1 MAAPLNPPDDSIAP
15 RLLIP
20 VGIIIGIGLPIYIT
34 RMYSRLRIHKKLSCD
49 DYAIT
54 LAQICCIVGY
64 ALVAVSCKY
73 GLGRHTIHVS
83 PSDRSNA
90 MFYFWLQV
98 NIWYVGMTGM
108 KISVASMLIRMQQHS
123 ATWKWVLW
131 IMMSVQV
138 IVNVSAIIFAFIIC
152 IPLRAQWNRVPGA
165 KCIPT
170 RRSHAHAYAYISIN
184 IMTDLLLSLMPLTFI
199 CRLHRP
205 KFERVVIGILMC
217 LGLTATAAAIKRLA
231 DMIYMSLSG
240 DVLHHLLVPTMW
252 CMLEEVLGVTAASIP
267 YLKSPAERTLRRLG
281 LLHVSN
287 EHEASPSQMG
297 LPSFRIPDLES
308 SNANG
313 ETGSSKDGKA
323 GFELDESSRTAG
335 SSK

>member
-1 MAAPLNPPDDSIAP
+1 MAAPLNPPDDNIAP

-20 VGIIIGIGLPIYIT
+20 VGIIIGIGLPIYIV
-34 RMYSRLRIHKKLSCD
+34 RMFSRLRIHKKLSCD

-54 LAQICCIVGY
+54 VAEICCIIGY

-98 NIWYVGMTGM
+98 NIWYVGMTGV
-108 KISVASMLIRMQQHS
+108 KISVAAMLIRMQHS

-131 IMMSVQV
+131 IVMSVQV
-138 IVNVSAIIFAFIIC
+138 ILNVSAVIIAFTLC
-152 IPLRAQWNRVPGA
+152 IPLQALWKSVPNA
-165 KCIPT
+165 K
-170 RRSHAHAYAYISIN
+170 SIN
-184 IMTDLLLSLMPLTFI
+184 IMTDLCLSLMPLTFI

-217 LGLTATAAAIKRLA
+217 LGLTATAAAIKRLV
-231 DMIYMSLSG
+231 DMIYLNYSG
-240 DVLHHLLVPTMW
+240 DVLHNLLFIIMW

-267 YLKSPAERTLRRLG
+267 YLKAPAERTLRRLG
-281 LLHVSN
+281 LLPVDN
-287 EHEASPSQMG
+287 EHEASPSQMV
-297 LPSFRIPDLES
+297 LPSFHIPVVDEDLES
-308 SNANG
+308 NNANG
-313 ETGSSKDGKA
+313 ETRSSKNGKA
-323 GFELDESSRTAG
+323 GFELEEPSRKTDHLNE
-335 SSK
+335 